1 LTSILVA
8 DDDKLVRIT
17 LRKILES
24 AGYTSL
30 GAKDGAEAVEIYRK
44 KKPDLVIVDI
54 VMPIKDGVRTFL
66 ELRGF
71 DAKAKIIAM
80 SAGARSGKIDYL
92 SLTKRIGANGILAN
106 GLGWLYFAIL
116 LAVSLSAIPLMLI
129 TDGGA
134 H

>member
-1 LTSILVA
+1 VRVGQLTSILVA

-66 ELRGF
+66 ELRGL

-92 SLTKRIGANGILAN
+92 SLTKRIGANGILAKP
-106 GLGWLYFAIL
+106 FTRASV
-116 LAVSLSAIPLMLI
+116 LALVGQVLA
-129 TDGGA
+129 GE
-134 H
+134 

>member
-1 LTSILVA
+1 MRAGQLTSILVA

-92 SLTKRIGANGILAN
+92 SLTKRIGANGILAKPFTRATVLALV
-106 GLGWLYFAIL
+106 GQIL
-116 LAVSLSAIPLMLI
+116 AG
-129 TDGGA
+129 D
-134 H
+134 

>member
-1 LTSILVA
+1 MTSILVA

-92 SLTKRIGANGILAN
+92 SLTKRIGANGILAKP
-106 GLGWLYFAIL
+106 FTRATV
-116 LAVSLSAIPLMLI
+116 LALVGQVLA
-129 TDGGA
+129 GE
-134 H
+134 

>member
-1 LTSILVA
+1 VRVGQLTSILVA

-92 SLTKRIGANGILAN
+92 SLTKRIGANGILAKPFTRATVLALV
-106 GLGWLYFAIL
+106 GQIL
-116 LAVSLSAIPLMLI
+116 A
-129 TDGGA
+129 GE
-134 H
+134 

>member
-1 LTSILVA
+1 MTSILVA
-8 DDDKLVRIT
+8 DDAKLVRIT

-92 SLTKRIGANGILAN
+92 SLTKRIGANGILAKPFTRATVLALV
-106 GLGWLYFAIL
+106 GQIL
-116 LAVSLSAIPLMLI
+116 AG
-129 TDGGA
+129 D
-134 H
+134 

>member
-1 LTSILVA
+1 MTSILVA

-30 GAKDGAEAVEIYRK
+30 EAKDGAEAVEVYRK
-44 KKPDLVIVDI
+44 RKPDLVIVDI
-54 VMPIKDGVRTFL
+54 VMPIKDGVRTLL

-92 SLTKRIGANGILAN
+92 SLSKRIGANGILAKPFN
-106 GLGWLYFAIL
+106 RASV
-116 LAVSLSAIPLMLI
+116 LALVGQVLA
-129 TDGGA
+129 GG
-134 H
+134 

>member
-1 LTSILVA
+1 MTSILVA

-92 SLTKRIGANGILAN
+92 SLTKRIGANGILAKPFTRATVLALV
-106 GLGWLYFAIL
+106 GQIL
-116 LAVSLSAIPLMLI
+116 A
-129 TDGGA
+129 GE
-134 H
+134 

>member
-1 LTSILVA
+1 MTSILVA

-30 GAKDGAEAVEIYRK
+30 GAKDGAEAIDVYRK

-66 ELRGF
+66 ELRGL

-92 SLTKRIGANGILAN
+92 RLTKRIGANGILAKP
-106 GLGWLYFAIL
+106 FTRASL
-116 LAVSLSAIPLMLI
+116 LALVGQVLA
-129 TDGGA
+129 GE
-134 H
+134 

>member
-1 LTSILVA
+1 MRAGQLTSILVA

-30 GAKDGAEAVEIYRK
+30 GAKDGAEAIDVYRK

-71 DAKAKIIAM
+71 DARAKIIAM

-92 SLTKRIGANGILAN
+92 SLTKRIGANGILAKP
-106 GLGWLYFAIL
+106 FTRASV
-116 LAVSLSAIPLMLI
+116 LALVGQVLA
-129 TDGGA
+129 GE
-134 H
+134 

>member
-1 LTSILVA
+1 VRVGQLTSILVA

-92 SLTKRIGANGILAN
+92 SLTKRIGANGILAKP
-106 GLGWLYFAIL
+106 FTRASV
-116 LAVSLSAIPLMLI
+116 LALVGQVLA
-129 TDGGA
+129 GK
-134 H
+134 

>member
-1 LTSILVA
+1 LVA

-30 GAKDGAEAVEIYRK
+30 GAKDGAEAIEVYRK
-44 KKPDLVIVDI
+44 QKPDLVIVDI

-80 SAGARSGKIDYL
+80 SAGARSGKVDYL
-92 SLTKRIGANGILAN
+92 SLTKRIGANGILAKP
-106 GLGWLYFAIL
+106 FTRASV
-116 LAVSLSAIPLMLI
+116 LALVGQVLA
-129 TDGGA
+129 GE
-134 H
+134 

>member
-1 LTSILVA
+1 MRAGQLTSILVA

-30 GAKDGAEAVEIYRK
+30 GAKDGAEAIEVYRK
-44 KKPDLVIVDI
+44 QKPDLVIVDI

-80 SAGARSGKIDYL
+80 SAGARSGKVDYL
-92 SLTKRIGANGILAN
+92 SLTKRIGANGILAKP
-106 GLGWLYFAIL
+106 FTRASV
-116 LAVSLSAIPLMLI
+116 LALVGQVLA
-129 TDGGA
+129 GE
-134 H
+134 

>member
-92 SLTKRIGANGILAN
+92 SLTKRIGANGILAKPFTRATVLALV
-106 GLGWLYFAIL
+106 GQIL
-116 LAVSLSAIPLMLI
+116 A
-129 TDGGA
+129 GE
-134 H
+134 

>member
-1 LTSILVA
+1 VRVGQLTSILVA

-92 SLTKRIGANGILAN
+92 SLTKRIGANGILAKPFTRATVLALV
-106 GLGWLYFAIL
+106 GQIL
-116 LAVSLSAIPLMLI
+116 AG
-129 TDGGA
+129 D
-134 H
+134 

>member
-1 LTSILVA
+1 MTSILVA

-30 GAKDGAEAVEIYRK
+30 GAKDGAEAIDVYRK

-92 SLTKRIGANGILAN
+92 SLTKRIGANGILAKP
-106 GLGWLYFAIL
+106 FTRATV
-116 LAVSLSAIPLMLI
+116 LALVGQVLA
-129 TDGGA
+129 GE
-134 H
+134 

>member
-1 LTSILVA
+1 MTSILVA

-92 SLTKRIGANGILAN
+92 SLTKRIGANGILAKPFTRATVLALV
-106 GLGWLYFAIL
+106 GQIL
-116 LAVSLSAIPLMLI
+116 AG
-129 TDGGA
+129 D
-134 H
+134 

>member
-1 LTSILVA
+1 MTSILVA

-24 AGYTSL
+24 AGYASL
-30 GAKDGAEAVEIYRK
+30 GAKDGAEAIDVYRK
-44 KKPDLVIVDI
+44 NKPDLVIVDI

-92 SLTKRIGANGILAN
+92 SLTKRIGANGILAKP
-106 GLGWLYFAIL
+106 FTRASV
-116 LAVSLSAIPLMLI
+116 LALVGQVLA
-129 TDGGA
+129 GE
-134 H
+134 

>member
-1 LTSILVA
+1 MRAGQLTSILVA

-30 GAKDGAEAVEIYRK
+30 GAKDGAEAIDVYRK

-66 ELRGF
+66 ELRGL

-92 SLTKRIGANGILAN
+92 SLTKRIGANGILAKP
-106 GLGWLYFAIL
+106 FTRASV
-116 LAVSLSAIPLMLI
+116 LALVGQVLA
-129 TDGGA
+129 GK
-134 H
+134 

>member
-1 LTSILVA
+1 MTSILVA

-30 GAKDGAEAVEIYRK
+30 GAKDGAEAIEVYRK
-44 KKPDLVIVDI
+44 QKPDLVIVDI

-80 SAGARSGKIDYL
+80 SAGARSGKVDYL
-92 SLTKRIGANGILAN
+92 SLTKRIGANGILAKP
-106 GLGWLYFAIL
+106 FTRASV
-116 LAVSLSAIPLMLI
+116 LALVGQVLA
-129 TDGGA
+129 GE
-134 H
+134 

>member
-92 SLTKRIGANGILAN
+92 SLTKRIGANGILAKPFTRATVLALV
-106 GLGWLYFAIL
+106 GQIL
-116 LAVSLSAIPLMLI
+116 AG
-129 TDGGA
+129 D
-134 H
+134 

>member
-1 LTSILVA
+1 MRAGQLTSILVA

-30 GAKDGAEAVEIYRK
+30 GAKDGAEAIDVYRK

-66 ELRGF
+66 ELRGL

-92 SLTKRIGANGILAN
+92 SLTKRIGANGILAKP
-106 GLGWLYFAIL
+106 FTRASV
-116 LAVSLSAIPLMLI
+116 LALVGQVLA
-129 TDGGA
+129 GE
-134 H
+134 